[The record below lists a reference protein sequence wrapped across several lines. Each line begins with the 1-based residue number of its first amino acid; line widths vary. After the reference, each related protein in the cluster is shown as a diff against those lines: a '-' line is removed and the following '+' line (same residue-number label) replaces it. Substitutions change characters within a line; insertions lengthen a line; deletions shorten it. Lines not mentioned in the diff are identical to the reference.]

1 MYRECIA
8 DLETPVSTFLKVRA
22 YSRETS
28 HQSSSIDNP
37 NSLYAFLLESVEGG
51 ERLARYSFV
60 GAAPYRVITVD
71 NPNQEPSKSGSIS
84 SSAPPSATT
93 TTSSTT
99 NLPPYHNN
107 HFQGDPLIPL
117 QQIMDTH
124 RLLSVPSIRLPSFT
138 GGAIGYIGYDA
149 VRHFEPRTTPSFV
162 HQKDMLQIPDAVF
175 MLCDTLV
182 IFDHVR
188 HTIKIVSHAQIPN
201 LPIFTDSTTVEQQ
214 KQQLFEYNNNL
225 VNSYNLACTR
235 IENLLM
241 RLSGSIPSQDII
253 PLPAASSHAP
263 PSPVRIFQ
271 NNLSKGIPESVIDP
285 IQLPSSSNSVPKIGT
300 STTSTPTNSFDWEVH
315 SNVGKEGYESMV
327 ISLKHRILE
336 GDIIQAVP
344 SQRITREIPTNNPTT
359 AFDIYRQLRVVN
371 PSPYMFYLELGPD
384 FQIVGASPE
393 MLVKVDTSGT
403 IYTHPIAGTRRRGAT
418 PEEDDALAT
427 ELLNDAKERAEH
439 IMLVD
444 LGRNDIGR
452 VAAPGTV
459 KVDSLMH
466 IEKYSHVMHIV
477 SNVSGKLADNK
488 TSYDAFRSIFPA
500 GTVSGAPKVMAVD
513 LVAKLEPHR
522 RGVYAGA
529 VGYVGYSG
537 VMDTAIAIRTLVIRG
552 KQVHLQAG
560 AGIVYDS
567 IPVAEYEETLSKLRA
582 TMRAVDAAIMAGDQI
597 MERKKWSGLGR

>member
-1 MYRECIA
+1 
-8 DLETPVSTFLKVRA
+8 
-22 YSRETS
+22 
-28 HQSSSIDNP
+28 
-37 NSLYAFLLESVEGG
+37 VEGG

-60 GAAPYRVITVD
+60 GAAPYRVISVD
-71 NPNQEPSKSGSIS
+71 DPRQQKS
-84 SSAPPSATT
+84 SSSTSTNSSVPS
-93 TTSSTT
+93 TSSTSSIDSSSI
-99 NLPPYHNN
+99 YSNN

-124 RLLSVPSIRLPSFT
+124 RLLSVPSVRLPSFT

-149 VRHFEPRTTPSFV
+149 VRYFEPKTQSSFQ
-162 HQKDMLQIPDAVF
+162 HQNDMLQIPDAVF

-188 HTIKIVSHAQIPN
+188 HTIKIVSHVQIPD
-201 LPIFTDSTTVEQQ
+201 LPIVSDSNQQ
-214 KQQLFEYNNNL
+214 TIKNQNYQMQLLHNYTM
-225 VNSYNLACTR
+225 ACTK
-235 IENLLM
+235 IENLLI
-241 RLSGSIPSQDII
+241 RLSGSIPLEDII
-253 PLPAASSHAP
+253 PLPAASPHAP
-263 PSPVRIFQ
+263 PSPVRIF
-271 NNLSKGIPESVIDP
+271 NNTATNNTIEP
-285 IQLPSSSNSVPKIGT
+285 IQLPSSHVATTGQA
-300 STTSTPTNSFDWEVH
+300 STTPSFDWEKC
-315 SNVGKEGYESMV
+315 SNVGKEGYENMV
-327 ISLKHRILE
+327 QSLKHHIVE

-344 SQRITREIPTNNPTT
+344 SQRITREIPPNNPIT

-393 MLVKVDTSGT
+393 MLVKVDTSGM

-418 PEEDDALAT
+418 PEEDEQLAT
-427 ELLNDAKERAEH
+427 ELLNDIKERAEH

-477 SNVSGKLADNK
+477 SNVSGKLATNK

-582 TMRAVDAAIMAGDQI
+582 TMRAVDAAITAGDQI
-597 MERKKWSGLGR
+597 IERKKWLSRN